1 MRLLFVWLT
10 FTTPTRCQLM
20 IRLVLHDNRC
30 TLARRHV
37 LHSHVHSTHRPSCNH
52 DRNALSQCG
61 EWLWNGCDASPTKPD
76 EHSHTRRD
84 SAQHD
89 RRTHT
94 SHTHRHARKLTKY
107 VDTGTQAHNKT
118 GHGTHA
124 PRAEARDAL
133 SCQVRNRAVVCCSLL
148 DWICLSCGNRK
159 SFISNLCCC
168 AAIPACKIV

>member
-1 MRLLFVWLT
+1 MCST
-10 FTTPTRCQLM
+10 AMSTAHTGQAASTTATRSVNVENGSGMAAMLALPSQTSTAT
-20 IRLVLHDNRC
+20 LVV
-30 TLARRHV
+30 T
-37 LHSHVHSTHRPSCNH
+37 VHNTT
-52 DRNALSQCG
+52 DV
-61 EWLWNGCDASPTKPD
+61 
-76 EHSHTRRD
+76 HTR
-84 SAQHD
+84 HT
-89 RRTHT
+89 RTGT
-94 SHTHRHARKLTKY
+94 RAKLTKY

-159 SFISNLCCC
+159 SLISNLCCC